1 MTMNHPT
8 AGPNSVP
15 AYQLSGIPFVVTG
28 SATSTTVI
36 THSFPYVTRD
46 IYIKARGDSIRVG
59 FTHSGTLGGG
69 AAFKLNVSESVILEV
84 RTTQL
89 FIVSTAGTV
98 PYEVVAGLTTIK
110 SSDFP
115 VLTASNEF
123 KGVG

>member
-15 AYQLSGIPFVVTG
+15 AYQISGVPYVVTG
-28 SATSTTVI
+28 SATSTVT

-46 IYIKARGDSIRVG
+46 IYIKSRGDSIRVG

-69 AAFKLNVSESVILEV
+69 NAFKLNVSESVILEV

-89 FIVSTAGTV
+89 FIVSTAGSV
-98 PYEVVAGLTTIK
+98 PYEVVAGLTGIYAK
-110 SSDFP
+110 DFP
-115 VLTASNEF
+115 ILTASNEF
-123 KGVG
+123 TGVG